1 MTFEEVKTIINSI
14 GLPVAYFSFPEKEA
28 PVLPYLIYFY
38 PEMRP
43 ETADNTHHAQICSL
57 ILELYTETKDFDV
70 ESSVDTALL
79 NAGFVF
85 GKEETYLNDEK
96 MYEVIYQMEVA
107 ING

>member
-14 GLPVAYFSFPEKEA
+14 GLPAAYFSFPEKEA
-28 PVLPYLIYFY
+28 PALPYLIYFY

-57 ILELYTETKDFDV
+57 NLELYAETKDFDV

-79 NAGFVF
+79 NAGLVF
-85 GKEETYLNDEK
+85 EKEETYLNDEH
-96 MYEVIYQMEVA
+96 MYEVIYLMEVA